1 MWYASKKKQD
11 KRRRKHCMEPVRIGI
26 LGAARIVPSA
36 LIKPA
41 QQVAEAVVTGIAARD
56 SARGQAFAHK
66 HHIPQVFASYDEL
79 LADPTIDAVYIPLP
93 NSLHER
99 WTLRALAA
107 GKHVLCEKP
116 FASNAAEAE
125 RMAAAAQQSGL
136 VVMEA
141 FHYRYHPLA
150 TRMKE
155 IVSSGELGTIQRL
168 DASLCFPL
176 LSRNDIR
183 YNLSL
188 AGGAMM
194 DAGSY
199 TVNVLRFL
207 AGEEPEVVHATA
219 KLASPGVDRRMDADL
234 LFPNGVSGHLT
245 ASLFSSALLRIS
257 VRVTGER
264 GTMSVFNFLAP
275 QFYHRLTVRT
285 SQGQRREHVEGEAT
299 YTSQLRAFV
308 QAITLGTPIPTNP
321 TEAIANMRVID
332 AVYRQA
338 GLHPRAWGEESL

>member
-1 MWYASKKKQD
+1 
-11 KRRRKHCMEPVRIGI
+11 METVRIGI

-41 QQVAEAVVTGIAARD
+41 QPLAEVIVTGIAARNV
-56 SARGQAFAHK
+56 ARGRAFAQK
-66 HHIPQVFASYDEL
+66 HNIPQVFASYDEL

-93 NSLHER
+93 NSLHEH
-99 WTLRALAA
+99 WTLQALAA

-116 FASNAAEAE
+116 FASNTAEAE
-125 RMAAAAQQSGL
+125 RMAEAAQQSKL
-136 VVMEA
+136 VLMEA

-155 IVSSGELGTIQRL
+155 IVSSGELGTIQRVE
-168 DASLCFPL
+168 AWVCFPL
-176 LSRNDIR
+176 LSRKDIR

-188 AGGAMM
+188 AGGATM

-199 TVNVLRFL
+199 TINVLRFL
-207 AGEEPEVVHATA
+207 TGEEPEVVQATA

-234 LFPNGVSGHLT
+234 LFPNGITGHMT
-245 ASLFSSALLRIS
+245 ASLLSSTLLRIG

-264 GTMSVFNFLAP
+264 GTMNVLNFIAP
-275 QFYHRLTVRT
+275 HIYHRLTVHT
-285 SQGQRREHVEGEAT
+285 PQGHRREHMAGDTT
-299 YTSQLRAFV
+299 YTYQLRAFV
-308 QAITLGTPIPTNP
+308 QAITRGIPVQTDPI
-321 TEAIANMRVID
+321 EAIANMRVID

-338 GLHPRAWGEESL
+338 GLHPRAWVEESVHPATS